1 MTNTLKSTLLTVSL
15 VVVAAV
21 MAQAQKPHIPTLQ
34 EAVYGGL
41 IRTEGGSNVNWI
53 DGDRYSKTER
63 NAEGKS
69 EIVAYT
75 AKDNKREVIISADK
89 LVNPATGK
97 QVPVRSF
104 TFSADNSKV
113 LIYTNTR
120 RVWRY
125 DTRGDYWVLDVQSG
139 SLRQLGKQCPE
150 ATMMFAKFSPDGT
163 RVAYVS
169 RNNIYVEN
177 IADGKVVQL
186 TTDGSDLIVN
196 GTFDWVYEEEFDC
209 RDGFRW
215 SPDSKYIAYWQ
226 SDTEGTGWFDI
237 INNVDSLYPTIQR
250 FPYPKAG
257 TTNSAVKVGYVSA
270 DGGPTTWIEIPGD
283 PRNNYIPRMDFIPE
297 SNELFIQQ
305 MNRQQNTNRVWT
317 VSIGKS
323 VPQNIFTDTDAA
335 WLNTND
341 NIHWLKGGKYFT
353 WVSERDGWRHL
364 YRISRDGKQIQP
376 ITKGY
381 FDFINEVGIDTQ
393 RGLVYFIASPYN
405 ATQRYLYQARLFG
418 KGEAKR
424 ISPAD
429 QSGQH
434 SYNISPSG
442 KWAVHTFSN
451 TETPPVISMV
461 SLPDHRSVRL
471 ITDNSRAKEQYR
483 ALGLNGKE
491 FFQVRSGNWMLDG
504 WMIKPVD
511 FDPAKKYPVILD
523 IYGEPANSTVQDV
536 WGGGS
541 LWHQY
546 LANQGY
552 IVISIDNRGAN
563 CPRGREWRKCIY
575 GEVGTFACEDQA
587 RGVQDLARQYSFID
601 LSRIGVTGWSGG
613 GSQTLNCMFRYPDVF
628 HTGIA
633 VAFVADQRLY
643 DTIYQERYMDTPQ
656 NNSEGYRKGS
666 PITYAE
672 GLKGNLLLI
681 HGTGDDN
688 VHYQSCEMLVNEL
701 VRHGKVFSQI
711 SYPMRSHSINERPG
725 TTFHLRKSMTNY
737 WIKNLPAGGR

>member
-1 MTNTLKSTLLTVSL
+1 
-15 VVVAAV
+15 

-53 DGDRYSKTER
+53 DGERYSKIER
-63 NAEGKS
+63 NADGKN

-97 QVPVRSF
+97 QVSVRSF

-125 DTRGDYWVLDVQSG
+125 DTRGDYWVLDIQNG

-376 ITKGY
+376 ITKGN
-381 FDFINEVGIDTQ
+381 FDFINEVGIDTD

-483 ALGLNGKE
+483 SLGLNGKE

-587 RGVQDLARQYSFID
+587 RGVQDLARQFSFID

-725 TTFHLRKSMTNY
+725 TTFHLRKSMTDY
-737 WIKNLPAGGR
+737 WLKNLHAGGR